1 VRSSYATLGLG
12 VLIFAALVFAADKL
26 VTATPARA
34 GAAAPADLAQVLP
47 FAIMA
52 LLLAFILWQRRPP
65 GAPDAPGQ
73 TVLRGIRGATTVEED
88 TADAIL
94 EATGELVREI
104 VAANDLR
111 PENVAS
117 ALFTVTPD
125 LHAEFPA
132 AAARRMGWT
141 MVPLLN
147 FTEIGVPGRLE
158 RCIRVLVHVNTT
170 RTQNEMVHVYLR
182 EAVALRP
189 DLVQRSATPQ

>member
-1 VRSSYATLGLG
+1 
-12 VLIFAALVFAADKL
+12 
-26 VTATPARA
+26 
-34 GAAAPADLAQVLP
+34 
-47 FAIMA
+47 M
-52 LLLAFILWQRRPP
+52 
-65 GAPDAPGQ
+65 
-73 TVLRGIRGATTVEED
+73 TVRGIRGATTVSAD
-88 TADAIL
+88 TAAAIL
-94 EATGELVREI
+94 QATEELVREI
-104 VAANDLR
+104 VTANDLQA
-111 PENVAS
+111 EDVAS

-158 RCIRVLVHVNTT
+158 KCIRVLVHVNTE

-189 DLVQRSATPQ
+189 DLVSRSTTPQ